1 MKFPNHVLPNYETGK
16 IQIEYLRM
24 LVVVHSTLAVCA
36 EMDTEVLYI
45 LPADS
50 HSNMESYDDSSRN
63 HKETNNDLLNKYV
76 SSDDFFF

>member
-1 MKFPNHVLPNYETGK
+1 MKFPNHVLPNSYYEAGK
-16 IQIEYLRM
+16 LQIEYLRM

-63 HKETNNDLLNKYV
+63 IQRN
-76 SSDDFFF
+76 